1 MSEKKEREHQEEIQ
15 FTRSSVVVFF
25 IFLFHIF
32 RGFASGRGFKQRP
45 PGAGGN
51 HRKSEVDS
59 YIAEASFLSKCIR
72 CGQCGVVCPTQERGE
87 ETAKA
92 IQFCESGF
100 DQGTPYIEPRKAACI
115 MCVDKPC
122 VEACPTDALD
132 LGKHEIEQ
140 SIMGTAEI
148 VSPKGCLA
156 IQGLRCE
163 VCYNRCPLIGD
174 AIKLE
179 KRVNKRTRVHIIYE
193 PVIDSD
199 VCTGCGICEQVCIA
213 DEAVIKVRQY
223 YPPFKDPEFY
233 KFKGSS

>member
-1 MSEKKEREHQEEIQ
+1 MSEKKEKESLEEVK
-15 FTRSSVVVFF
+15 FTRSSVIVFF
-25 IFLFHIF
+25 LFLFHIF
-32 RGFASGRGFKQRP
+32 RGFASGRGFIQRP

-51 HRKSEVDS
+51 RRKLELDS
-59 YIAEASFLSKCIR
+59 YVAEANFLSKCIR
-72 CGQCGVVCPTQERGE
+72 CGQCGVVCPEQERGE
-87 ETAKA
+87 ENVRA

-100 DQGTPYIEPRKAACI
+100 DQGTPFIDSRRAACI

-122 VEACPTDALD
+122 VVACPTDALD
-132 LGKHEIEQ
+132 LGDQEIEE

-148 VSPKGCLA
+148 VSPGGCLA

-179 KRVNKRTRVHIIYE
+179 KKVNKRTGVHITYV
-193 PVIDSD
+193 PVVDSD

-213 DEAVIKVRQY
+213 EEPVIKVRQF
-223 YPPFKDPEFY
+223 YPPFKNPDFY
-233 KFKGSS
+233 RFKESS